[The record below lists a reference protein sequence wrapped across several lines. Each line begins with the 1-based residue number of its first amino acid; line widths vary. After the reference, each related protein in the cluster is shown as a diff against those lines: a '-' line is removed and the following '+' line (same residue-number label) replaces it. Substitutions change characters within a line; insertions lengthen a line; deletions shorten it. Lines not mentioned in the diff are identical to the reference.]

1 MVKKSNFDQVSL
13 DLVRRVL
20 EEQTKR
26 QGRGTKGQMLKRP
39 KQLRSVDNGPTG
51 KAGNPNLNE

>member
-26 QGRGTKGQMLKRP
+26 LGRGTRGQELKP
-39 KQLRSVDNGPTG
+39 SKQLRSVDNGANRKGG
-51 KAGNPNLNE
+51 KP